1 MLGVL
6 GGRVGGRRSEQGIRQ
21 SKCLGPPFLVAKT
34 CVFPRAVCPDEA
46 LGSCGPSR
54 NGLRPS
60 SGQRPMSLRE
70 EKGATRTIC
79 PHTHLPRDAGRG
91 PWPCLP
97 GPLAASLLNPGIPD
111 LSFVPGTPGALS
123 LRFPSWS
130 CFYPRAHLSL
140 PQQLGWFPRARR
152 DPSPSSWPDSTGA
165 GWGGGRRADCSVF
178 TGHLRPWG
186 HSSALGWCCQL
197 LWREVSLTG
206 ALWGVGSWSS
216 ESESLPLR
224 LRGTLG
230 QG

>member
-70 EKGATRTIC
+70 EKGAIC

-97 GPLAASLLNPGIPD
+97 GPLAASLLNTRIPD

-123 LRFPSWS
+123 LISVLVLF
-130 CFYPRAHLSL
+130 L
-140 PQQLGWFPRARR
+140 PQGPPLIATAAGMISKGEEGSFPILLARLHWCR
-152 DPSPSSWPDSTGA
+152 V
-165 GWGGGRRADCSVF
+165 GGG
-178 TGHLRPWG
+178 GEG
-186 HSSALGWCCQL
+186 
-197 LWREVSLTG
+197 
-206 ALWGVGSWSS
+206 
-216 ESESLPLR
+216 
-224 LRGTLG
+224 
-230 QG
+230 